1 MINVRNA
8 LVVLGLATAVAVG
21 TVAAPAGASLADSAT
36 VATTISTN
44 TVAPVTNL
52 VGGLSCTNPTSTMS
66 ATWTRSTSAR
76 VTGYVLKVHWS
87 DGALDE
93 VPLGPTA
100 TSWSQPISKYFVTAY
115 AVQYSVTT
123 LTDYGWTKATSL
135 TAAFRC

>member
-1 MINVRNA
+1 VISIRNA
-8 LVVLGLATAVAVG
+8 LLVLGLTTAVAVG
-21 TVAAPAGASLADSAT
+21 TVAAPAGASLADSAA
-36 VATTISTN
+36 VSTTIATN
-44 TVAPVTNL
+44 SVAPVTNL
-52 VGGLSCTNPTSTMS
+52 VGKLACTDPTSTMS

-100 TSWSQPISKYFVTAY
+100 SSWSQPINKYFVTAW

-123 LTDYGWTKATSL
+123 ITDYGWTKETVK
-135 TAAFRC
+135 TAAFQC